1 MTRPVETHLG
11 EEHSMRRAVAIAAL
25 AVSISALPPLG
36 GQPAAA
42 AVSKVLVVDC
52 RAGNPTCWPAAFA
65 FTPNGSNIFYVE
77 RFTGQIRRHGVNT
90 GADRLW
96 ATIGNVGTAGEQ
108 GVLGIAL
115 DPRWDQAARSRWVY
129 VYYTNA
135 DPLENR
141 IIRLKNLS
149 GGGLRRETLVQ
160 IPAATVHNGGVIHFG
175 PDGKLYAVTG
185 DATNLSRAQDVSN
198 LAGKVLRLN
207 LNGSRPADNPIA
219 DSKAFSYGHRNSFG
233 FTFDPQTDVL
243 WQTENGPECEDE
255 INLVLPGAN
264 YGWGPGSDC
273 PGISTSGPNPVQPEW
288 NSGSATIAPTGAAFC
303 DGCGLGTEPEGNLL
317 VGIWNQ
323 GSIRRWVLDAERDD
337 LVGDFLLYQSSAS
350 VAAVEAAP
358 NGGIHF
364 SDNSG
369 IYRLQLT

>member
-1 MTRPVETHLG
+1 MTEPVEAHRG
-11 EEHSMRRAVAIAAL
+11 EEYRMRRAIALAAL
-25 AVSISALPPLG
+25 ATILSALPPLG
-36 GQPAAA
+36 SQIAGA

-65 FTPNGSNIFYVE
+65 FTPNGSHIFYAE
-77 RFTGQIRRHGVNT
+77 RFTGQIRRFGVNT
-90 GADRLW
+90 GVDRLW
-96 ATIGNVGTAGEQ
+96 TTIGNVAVSGEQ
-108 GVLGIAL
+108 GVLGMAI
-115 DPRWDQAARSRWVY
+115 DPRWNTSARSRWVY
-129 VYYTNA
+129 VYYTHA

-141 IIRLKNLS
+141 IIRLKSIS
-149 GGGLRRETLVQ
+149 GGQFRTETLAH
-160 IPAATVHNGGVIHFG
+160 IPASSHHNGGVIHFG

-185 DATNLSRAQDVSN
+185 DTTSQTRAQDVNN

-219 DSKAFSYGHRNSFG
+219 GSKAFSFGHRNSFG
-233 FTFDPQTDVL
+233 FAFDPQTDDL
-243 WQTENGPECEDE
+243 WKTENGPECEDE

-273 PGISTSGPNPVQPEW
+273 PGISTSGPNPVPPEW
-288 NSGSATIAPTGAAFC
+288 NSGSTTIAPTGAAFC
-303 DGCGLGTEPEGNLL
+303 EGCGLGTDPEGDLL

-337 LVGDFLLYQSSAS
+337 LTGDFLLYQSSAS
-350 VAAVEAAP
+350 VAAVESAP
-358 NGGIHF
+358 NGAIHF